1 MKLHLNLSLRR
12 ALLAAMAAVATFAS
26 TATAGIVDTR
36 YDLQYYLDFSRNAGA
51 FAAGATNVQVG
62 YSDGS
67 ASFTI
72 PLMPYAGSYARVVDN
87 TFVSQGSIVSYG
99 GSALVSSQF
108 VYGAAHVFDR
118 FAPIFASGQ
127 MRFSF
132 NAENGN
138 PHSGDLYG
146 AANID
151 NFGHDGAISRADKLV
166 TAVAYTPMATDAFM
180 ATLNSES
187 WLYRLGNGRY
197 MDSTGTTI
205 STGDNAIGGI
215 IDMDS
220 YKQQANGDWYMYGVF
235 RDDQSTPLDTG
246 VYSGDSGSPLFA
258 WNAENEQFVFV
269 GALWASNLGKGFGND
284 VYARYNPTVAQ
295 EIMATYTVNATFSGT
310 DKITWNAQDAATGEG
325 TLTQGATVINYTGKG
340 TANAIADTKGLTF
353 STDVSSQQVIELQG
367 DINMGAGALTF
378 TKGDWK
384 LTEAA
389 DYTLSSAGFEVQKGA
404 SLTLE
409 LAGAAGEEIRKVGEG
424 TMTIAGSGN
433 NEASLVVGGGTV
445 VYDIEYKDGKIAGC
459 TLGNAGETR
468 LNRQNGYAASSV
480 RLEGGVAI
488 IVLMGNK
495 QFKTNTVGGDT
506 FTFGN
511 DGGLLNLN
519 GHDLEWGVIQQESS
533 GKGARIGNFTP
544 LGEKTPGLATFTYTG
559 SGQFD
564 GCFVDESNAAN
575 DGKAQLEVI
584 YKGGANDS
592 WKLTGNNT
600 NVGGYTVQSG
610 TMVLEGI
617 NTHHVWK
624 SDANDWTFASIEGS
638 DVTVKGGAAFQLS
651 HHAQMVGDVVVENG
665 GKFIMN
671 QAVNADY
678 ESISGGSKINMA
690 GKEFTTLIGDVRL
703 NGNSSTMTANVQSS
717 AITKIDGSIRMEN
730 YDWDA
735 SPTLQFVKE
744 GNGILAVSGNVG
756 VPVVEIKGGGLVIE
770 QANAQGWYKWTI
782 GEEGFLAAVGV
793 DHSVALD
800 YYINKT
806 SDGVFALT
814 YDQTSA
820 LNLTNKQNLYIGA
833 WGEVHY
839 GSANASLSA
848 NNEGNWLLGGGTG
861 TLIVDFKLTGDKDL
875 IVGNEWSSG
884 TVHLTNTANDIKDIY
899 IKGTGNKLTYE
910 EGALGDA
917 TISLSYGN
925 ALALHDASLL
935 DVVNKKSAGALA
947 LSTSADLDLSG
958 RKLAIAALDELTYKG
973 NISLS
978 EGDAYRF
985 GGSGKLTV
993 DTTLNASDTMLI
1005 DGQGTTGS
1013 SVTLARENA
1022 FTGDIIVGGGLELET
1037 ANSKGDISLHVG
1049 HSSTLASAN
1058 SINLQKGANFYTDGQ
1073 NLIMQNLSA
1082 QSGAT
1087 ISNNGDSNSSL
1098 VFYVTEGTE
1107 TSIADGVL
1115 NDNYNTAGLGII
1127 KAGKGTVTMG
1137 ANANWTGGLVIED
1150 GKVVVNTA
1158 IAGGTWYNPSGGV
1171 GSSANT
1177 IHIGEN
1183 GTLRVNAEHHLYHS
1197 NYAQGWN
1204 LYGTYLTQTVTGTGT
1219 IEIASGG
1226 STFLTRQK
1234 AAFEGT
1240 VHVVDN
1246 TRLYLG
1252 AGAFEGNSEILDN
1265 LTALNT
1271 ATIKVD
1277 DGSQVRLT
1285 PSLRYTTTMKVNSY
1299 SDFIIAG
1306 NGFRGSDWGL
1316 KQSSLNDGALAI
1328 DCGSTVWGNVTLAAD
1343 ASISSSS
1350 SNPTTSTSK
1359 VACSSSYGVIGSL
1372 GGTIR
1377 GQILGEGKT
1386 LSIKGN
1392 EGMTITADSAN
1403 TYGNLIIDNGN
1414 GNNADKFALRL
1425 DGGKKLSQTSTALGM
1440 GNVTLGGGLILRLA
1454 GTGTADQTDV
1464 VYTYANDIA
1473 AGDGA
1478 TIQSYNITNKLTGTV
1493 TAAGGL
1499 NLATANGGVLHL
1511 AGGVSGTGTL
1521 NIGADSSV
1529 ILGGDSSATFGGS
1542 VVAASGTSLTL
1553 TSPSALANTSII
1565 TITNSLTLSLLG
1577 SDDYTF
1583 GAISKAENAD
1593 SSSLTLSFDFSAAT
1607 NQNYTTLFTS
1617 DITAD
1622 STIIDLQLGLL
1633 ADLKA
1638 GSYVLIDGE
1647 SSNLSTSFT
1656 LADTMNGRLSLST
1669 TNAGELILTVGA
1681 DNRLI
1686 WTGKQSSSWSGDTN
1700 WKSDV
1705 DGDTAYKAGANVMLD
1720 DTGADSSGARKTI
1733 ALGSGEVSL
1742 GSLSV
1747 QRASYEISGEGSLN
1761 GKSLV
1766 VANKGD
1772 LKLSNTGGNTF
1783 TEGVRINDAKLEV
1796 SGSRL
1801 TANVTAEN
1809 GADFT
1814 LSGSSTLTGNL
1825 HLDNASGTISNS
1837 TLTGDVTTA
1846 GSGTLRLNSVS
1857 TSTGRTLS
1865 FETGT
1870 LTVSNKTLSGTFT
1883 FAEGQSALQVQ
1894 GLSLNNN
1901 TVTST
1906 AALDVDS
1913 LHMNGCQ
1920 ILLNHAAGTTTEIDT
1935 ITGNGS
1941 LKKHGAGNLN
1951 LINANLWSLELKG
1964 DGITNI
1970 SGTVKVTNEPI
1981 SLGKGTL
1988 NLTNGA
1994 SVSAGQ
2000 LTAGNTGSGNPT
2012 QINIGTGAT
2021 LTITGST
2028 DADATNNSF
2037 LLAHWGSSASSLVL
2051 NGGTLNVQNTSLLM
2065 GWDSSGRFEVQ
2076 SGTANLKG
2084 IRFSSN
2090 RGNADTLLLGTATS
2104 GSGRINLGSNGI
2116 TGIGS
2121 NDTVKL
2127 GNGTIGATADFSIHG
2142 NKEINLIGTSTG
2154 TTFDTAGYTVTV
2166 NTALAGSGN
2175 LIKTGAG
2182 TLLLAGDG
2190 SAFNGNITVDGGS
2203 LAIDAAGKSMLE
2215 SASSVLIN
2223 NGTLDI
2229 SRLNLNDAASCIQ
2242 LSAGQTF
2249 TFSDNASINFGNISA
2264 NTQYHIFNFGSGT
2277 VEGWSDLTAEDI
2289 IIGGIKLSEMGR
2301 TQFTLND
2308 GGFFSY
2314 NVVGDREIVWNG
2326 GSSPSNWSQIDIYQ
2340 NWTGDSN
2347 ESTAFVNLDSVAF
2360 RSNADLT
2367 LDGNIHVNNLTLTD
2381 GVSLKTTGQLTIHG
2395 TMSVGNGFCWDFSG
2409 DTTLTFSEA
2418 DLKKAS
2424 KIVVGE
2430 GATLVMTDKTTDA
2443 NNTSSAFN
2451 NVSGTGDI
2459 VLNLATDNGVGFNL
2473 SGFAGD
2479 ITVATGRL
2487 QVNTSKFNEA
2497 STIYLASSNSE
2508 LVFNNS
2514 CELKTDVVLE
2524 ADTTFHVNKP
2534 QSGLYEGVISGDLQ
2548 GEDRKL
2554 KKAGGSTLI
2563 LKGRTTLKAL
2573 ETHAGQVVIDSPYAL
2588 IEMVDG
2594 AMNNQASGTLKL
2606 AEEASL
2612 RVTGDV
2618 WSRSNTGILLD
2629 KGAELALLGHDI
2641 CIINERGDDT
2651 SLKATTQGGQKYSLS
2666 STDYEI
2672 KNARVVFTGSESA
2685 TLGNKLTN
2693 VTLENS
2699 ISNAAAPANLEEET
2713 DGSFYAG
2720 STLTVTNAAN
2730 TLNGVIA
2737 YGGDVMLQNLQ
2748 AATSL
2753 ELLEIATGRTVSG
2766 YAGSGGEKSNIT
2778 VTGHA
2783 LLGGGATLN
2792 ASLTL
2797 ADGAT
2802 LDMYSIE
2809 QSAVTLD
2816 GTLTF
2821 NGQVELG
2828 GNLLAILAEMSS
2840 WQSQELT
2847 LFTGLS
2853 DIALPSME
2861 SDNGSSVLASTLFSN
2876 VQSENMY
2883 VEYHVI
2889 DNVGSLVVTMTI
2901 PEPATTTLSLL
2912 ALSALAM
2919 RRRRK

>member
-12 ALLAAMAAVATFAS
+12 AVLAAMAAVATFAS

-51 FAAGATNVQVG
+51 FSAGATNIEVG

-72 PLMPYAGSYARVVDN
+72 PIMPYAGSYARVVDN

-99 GSALVSSQF
+99 GSSLVSSQF

-180 ATLNSES
+180 ATLNPES

-235 RDDQSTPLDTG
+235 RDDQTTPLDTG
-246 VYSGDSGSPLFA
+246 VYEGDSGSPLFA
-258 WNAENEQFVFV
+258 WDAENEQFVFV

-295 EIMATYTVNATFSGT
+295 EMMAKYTVNATFSGT

-340 TANAIADTKGLTF
+340 TANAIADTKGLIF

-367 DINMGAGALTF
+367 NINMGAGALTF

-389 DYTLSSAGFEVQKGA
+389 DYTLSSAGFEILKGA

-409 LAGAAGEEIRKVGEG
+409 LTGTANEEIRKVGEG

-433 NEASLVVGGGTV
+433 NDASLVVGGGTV
-445 VYDIEYKDGKIAGC
+445 IYDIEYKDGKIAGC

-488 IVLMGNK
+488 IVLMGDG
-495 QFKTNTVGGDT
+495 QFKTNSVGGDT

-519 GHDLEWGVIQQESS
+519 GHNLEWGVIQQESS

-544 LGEKTPGLATFTYTG
+544 LDENTPGLATFTYTG
-559 SGQFD
+559 TGQFD
-564 GCFVDESNAAN
+564 GCFMDESNAAN
-575 DGKAQLEVI
+575 DGKAQLAVV

-638 DVTVKGGAAFQLS
+638 DVTVKNGAAFQLS
-651 HHAQMVGDVVVENG
+651 HHAQLVGDVIVENG

-678 ESISGGSKINMA
+678 ESDSGSTKINMA
-690 GKEFTTLIGDVRL
+690 GKEITSMTGDVRL
-703 NGNSSTMTANVQSS
+703 NGNSSSMTANVQSS

-730 YDWDA
+730 YNWDA

-756 VPVVEIKGGGLVIE
+756 VPVVEIRGGGLVIE
-770 QANAQGWYKWTI
+770 QANALDWYKWTI
-782 GEEGFLAAVGV
+782 GKEGFLAAVGV

-820 LNLTNKQNLYIGA
+820 LNLANKQNLYIGA

-839 GSANASLSA
+839 GNANESLSA
-848 NNEGNWLLGGGTG
+848 NNDGNWLLGGGTG
-861 TLIVDFKLTGDKDL
+861 TLIVDFLLTGDNDL

-884 TVHLTNTANDIKDIY
+884 TVHLTNTANNIKDIY

-910 EGALGDA
+910 KGALGDA

-947 LSTSADLDLSG
+947 LSSSADLDLSG

-1022 FTGDIIVGGGLELET
+1022 FAGDIIVGGGLELET
-1037 ANSKGDISLHVG
+1037 ANSQGNIALHAG
-1049 HSSTLASAN
+1049 HSSALAAAN
-1058 SINLQKGANFYTDGQ
+1058 SIDLQKGANFYTDGQ

-1177 IHIGEN
+1177 IYIGEN

-1226 STFLTRQK
+1226 STLLTRQK

-1246 TRLYLG
+1246 TRLYLAG
-1252 AGAFEGNSEILDN
+1252 GAFEANSELLEN
-1265 LTALNT
+1265 LTALNS
-1271 ATIKVD
+1271 ATIQVD
-1277 DGSQVRLT
+1277 AGSQVRLT
-1285 PSLRYTTTMKVNSY
+1285 PSLRYTTTAKINSY
-1299 SDFIIAG
+1299 SDFLIAG
-1306 NGFRGSDWGL
+1306 DGFRGSDWGL

-1350 SNPTTSTSK
+1350 SNPTTSASK

-1403 TYGNLIIDNGN
+1403 TYGDLIIANGN

-1454 GTGTADQTDV
+1454 GTGTADQADV
-1464 VYTYANDIA
+1464 VYTYANNIT

-1499 NLATANGGVLHL
+1499 NLSTAQGGVLHL
-1511 AGGVSGTGTL
+1511 AGGVSGSGTL

-1529 ILGGDSSATFGGS
+1529 ILGGASSSTFGGS

-1553 TSPSALANTSII
+1553 ASPSALANTSII
-1565 TITNSLTLSLLG
+1565 TMTDSMTLSLLG

-1583 GAISKAENAD
+1583 GAISKAENAV

-1622 STIIDLQLGLL
+1622 STIIELQLGLL

-1647 SSNLSTSFT
+1647 STNLSTSFT

-1720 DTGADSSGARKTI
+1720 ESGVDASGASETI
-1733 ALGSGEVSL
+1733 ALGSGETSV

-1747 QRASYEISGEGSLN
+1747 QKSSYEISGEGSLN
-1761 GKSLV
+1761 GKTLV

-1783 TEGVRINDAKLEV
+1783 TEGVRVNDAKLEV

-1814 LSGSSTLTGNL
+1814 LSASSTLTGNL
-1825 HLDNASGTISNS
+1825 HLDNASGTIRNS

-1846 GSGTLRLNSVS
+1846 GSGTLSLNSVS
-1857 TSTGRTLS
+1857 TSSGRTLS

-1870 LTVSNKTLSGTFT
+1870 LTVSNGTLSGTFT

-1894 GLSLNNN
+1894 GLSLNYN
-1901 TVTST
+1901 TATST

-1920 ILLNHAAGTTTEIDT
+1920 IFLNHAAGTTTEIDA

-1981 SLGKGTL
+1981 SLGKGSL

-1994 SVSAGQ
+1994 SVTAGQ
-2000 LTAGNTGSGNPT
+2000 LTAGNTGNSNPT

-2142 NKEINLIGTSTG
+2142 NKEVNLIGTSTG

-2175 LIKTGAG
+2175 LIKTGDGA
-2182 TLLLAGDG
+2182 LLLAGESTG
-2190 SAFNGNITVDGGS
+2190 FNGNIIVNGGS
-2203 LAIDAAGKSMLE
+2203 LAIDATGKSVLE
-2215 SASSVLIN
+2215 SASSVFIGSS
-2223 NGTLDI
+2223 GTLDL
-2229 SRLNLNDAASCIQ
+2229 SHLNLSESTNCIQ
-2242 LSAGQTF
+2242 ISAGQTF
-2249 TFSDNASINFGNISA
+2249 TLSENASINFGNISSD
-2264 NTQYHIFNFGSGT
+2264 TEYHIFNFNNGF
-2277 VEGWSDLTAEDI
+2277 VDGWNDLAEENI
-2289 IIGGIKLSEMGR
+2289 IIGGVKLSEMGR
-2301 TQFTLND
+2301 TQYSLSD
-2308 GGFFSY
+2308 GYFSY
-2314 NVVGDREIVWNG
+2314 SIIGDREIVWNG
-2326 GSSPSNWSQIDIYQ
+2326 GSAPAI
-2340 NWTGDSN
+2340 WTQTGNYESWNTDSN
-2347 ESTAFVNLDSVAF
+2347 EGTSFVNFDSVAF
-2360 RSNADLT
+2360 RSDADLT
-2367 LDGNIHVNNLTLTD
+2367 LDGDIHVNDLTLAE
-2381 GVSLKTTGQLTIHG
+2381 GVNLKTSGHLTIHG
-2395 TMSVGNGFCWDFSG
+2395 EMSVGDRFSWDFSG
-2409 DTTLTFSEA
+2409 DTTLSFTEA
-2418 DLKKAS
+2418 ELKKAS

-2430 GATLVMTDKTTDA
+2430 GATLIMTDKTTGQ
-2443 NNTSSAFN
+2443 NNTSTAFN

-2459 VLNLATDNGVGFNL
+2459 VLNLTADNGVGFGM
-2473 SGFAGD
+2473 SAFTGD

-2487 QVNTSKFNEA
+2487 QVNTSSFNEA

-2508 LVFNNS
+2508 LVFNAS

-2524 ADTTFHVNKP
+2524 ADTTFHVNTP
-2534 QSGLYEGVISGDLQ
+2534 QTGLYEGVISGDLH

-2594 AMNNQASGTLKL
+2594 AMNNQAGGTLKL

-2713 DGSFYAG
+2713 DSSFYAG
-2720 STLTVTNAAN
+2720 STLTVTNADN
-2730 TLNGVIA
+2730 TLNGVVA

-2809 QSAVTLD
+2809 QSAVALD

-2861 SDNGSSVLASTLFSN
+2861 SENGSSVLASTLFSN

-2912 ALSALAM
+2912 ALTALAA